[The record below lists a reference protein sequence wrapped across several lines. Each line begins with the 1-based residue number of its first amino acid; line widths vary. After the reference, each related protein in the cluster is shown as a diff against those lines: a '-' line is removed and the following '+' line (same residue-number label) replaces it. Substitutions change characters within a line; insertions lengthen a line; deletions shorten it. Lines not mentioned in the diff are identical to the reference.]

1 MRLPRLP
8 RRQPAPTARRAMIL
22 TLDQRDVAST
32 PEGTVEILPAWEW
45 LLRTSRSVNAA
56 KEGPD

>member
-1 MRLPRLP
+1 
-8 RRQPAPTARRAMIL
+8 MIL